1 MARLY
6 TKAELPMMQPHRM
19 TAIPLWV
26 LEMSMAY
33 LEYMMMINCTIERR
47 EDVELTLLEELP

>member
-1 MARLY
+1 
-6 TKAELPMMQPHRM
+6 MMQPQRM

-33 LEYMMMINCTIERR
+33 LELIMKMKCEIKRG
-47 EDVELTLLEELP
+47 EDVELTLLEELQ